1 MKYFL
6 YSCLLFIVTI
16 HAFAADKITP
26 GVKWSDTS
34 GTQINAHGG
43 CVTFYEGAY
52 YWFGEDRNGSVS
64 NGVSCY
70 KSTDLYNWKKVG
82 LALTPTGTATDAYID
97 IAKGRTLERPKVI
110 YNEKTKKWV
119 MWVHWENGNDYG
131 AAKVCVATS
140 NNIEGPY
147 VLSGVFRP
155 NDHDSRDQT
164 LFKDDDGKAYH
175 FCSTNMNTD
184 TNAALLA
191 DDYLTPTSTEN
202 LVLQDL
208 RYEASSIYKVGEA
221 YFGLFS
227 GCTGW
232 TPNRGRYA
240 YSYNI
245 LGNWTYGSSF
255 KDTDGSQGTN
265 FAVDEGK
272 ETTYQSQSAYV
283 FKLNGLKNAFVYM
296 GDRWNSSNVG
306 ASYVVWLP
314 LSMRSG
320 YPTVRWYDSWDISV
334 FNEMYRYKRAK
345 EIVSGNVYSL
355 LEKSSNRFIS
365 RPSTSF
371 TLENDD
377 ETVNLNFTF
386 VATDQPYVYKI
397 KENVTGKFL
406 ESVFGSLRLNAEAD
420 KVAQTWYFKLQE
432 DGYYKI
438 KNMNDDRC
446 LSVSGA
452 STYAGTNIFLNVSDP
467 DIPQNFG
474 VYFDSKNHP
483 DYVEADLFSAAY
495 RVENQKLI
503 AEQDAASPIETIY
516 LDAASKISVFPTV
529 SEGSIS
535 IETKDLT
542 GTAEVRVVE
551 AGSGRI
557 IQSKK
562 MDLSSSLSLD
572 LSEVSNGMYLIYISS
587 DDISVVK
594 KVMILK

>member
-1 MKYFL
+1 M
-6 YSCLLFIVTI
+6 LFIVTL

-26 GVKWSDTS
+26 GVKWDDTS

-43 CVTFYEGAY
+43 CVVFYEGAY
-52 YWFGEDRNGSVS
+52 YWFGEDRTGSVC

-70 KSTDLYNWKKVG
+70 KSSDLYNWKKIG
-82 LALTPTGTATDAYID
+82 LALTPTGTATDAYTD
-97 IAKGRTLERPKVI
+97 IAKGRTFERPKVI
-110 YNEKTKKWV
+110 YNDQTKKWV
-119 MWVHWENGNDYG
+119 MWVHWENGSDYG
-131 AAKVCVATS
+131 AAKVCVAS
-140 NNIEGPY
+140 SDNIEGPY
-147 VLSGVFRP
+147 TLSGVFRP
-155 NDHDSRDQT
+155 NNHDSRDQT
-164 LFKDDDGKAYH
+164 LFRDDDGKAYH
-175 FCSTNMNTD
+175 FCSTNTNTD
-184 TNAALLA
+184 TNVALLA
-191 DDYLTPTSTEN
+191 DDYLTPTTADT
-202 LVLQDL
+202 LILKKL
-208 RYEASSIYKVGEA
+208 KYEASSVYKVGET

-240 YSYNI
+240 YTNDI
-245 LGNWTYGSSF
+245 LGNWINGTTF
-255 KDTDGSQGTN
+255 TDTDGSKGTN
-265 FAVDEGK
+265 FAVDAGK
-272 ETTYQSQSAYV
+272 DNTYQSQSAYV
-283 FKLNGLKNAFVYM
+283 FKLNGIENAFVYM

-320 YPTVRWYDSWDISV
+320 YPTVRWYDSWDVSV
-334 FNEMYRYKRAK
+334 FDEMYRYKRAK

-355 LEKSSNRFIS
+355 LEKYSNRLVS
-365 RPSTSF
+365 RPGTSF

-386 VATDQPYVYKI
+386 IATDQPYIYKI
-397 KENVTGKFL
+397 KENVSGKFL
-406 ESVFGSLRLNAEAD
+406 ESMFGSLRLNAEAD

-438 KNMNDDRC
+438 KNMNDNRY

-452 STYAGTNIFLNVSDP
+452 STYAGTNIFLNVLDS

-474 VYFDSKNHP
+474 VYFDSKNHS
-483 DYVEADLFSAAY
+483 DYAEADLFSTAY
-495 RVENQKLI
+495 KVENKKLI
-503 AEQDAASPIETIY
+503 AEQDATSSIETIY
-516 LDAASKISVFPTV
+516 SDAESKISVFPTV
-529 SEGSIS
+529 SEGNIS

-542 GTAEVRVVE
+542 GTAEIRIVE

-562 MDLSSSLSLD
+562 VNLSSSLSFD
-572 LSEVSNGMYLIYISS
+572 LSEVSNGMYLIYIIS
-587 DDISVVK
+587 DDFSLVK